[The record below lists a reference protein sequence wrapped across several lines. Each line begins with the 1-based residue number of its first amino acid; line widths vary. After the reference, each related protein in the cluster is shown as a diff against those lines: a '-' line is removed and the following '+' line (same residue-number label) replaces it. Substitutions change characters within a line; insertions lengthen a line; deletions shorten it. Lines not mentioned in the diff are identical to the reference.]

1 MGTAYGPISKS
12 VAAAAYFKT
21 ISSNKTQKYKAMN
34 TSEKITMLK
43 NAGFS
48 VESIQLALT
57 AASLSD
63 PDCAYT
69 SLQDAGEFEAA
80 EVIEYLYFDT
90 MNDEFTEDEYF
101 EPDFDT
107 DTLIADQ
114 FDTDL
119 TFNG

>member
-1 MGTAYGPISKS
+1 
-12 VAAAAYFKT
+12 
-21 ISSNKTQKYKAMN
+21 MN

-48 VESIQLALT
+48 MESIQLALT

-63 PDCAYT
+63 PDLAYT
-69 SLQDAGEFEAA
+69 SLEDTGEFEAA
-80 EVIEYLYFDT
+80 DVIEYLYFDT
-90 MNDEFTEDEYF
+90 MNDEFIEDYF